1 MLIKQLSVFMENRE
15 GRLEKVTEI
24 LKKHN
29 INIISFSLA
38 DTSEY
43 GILRM
48 VVSDPEKGRKVLR
61 EEGFSASLTEI
72 IALKTE
78 QKPGKLNAVLKTIFD
93 AGLSVE
99 YMYPLATTGDDASI
113 IMKLSDLDKAIEV
126 LRQEGHELSDDI
138 K

>member
-93 AGLSVE
+93 AV
-99 YMYPLATTGDDASI
+99 
-113 IMKLSDLDKAIEV
+113 
-126 LRQEGHELSDDI
+126 
-138 K
+138 